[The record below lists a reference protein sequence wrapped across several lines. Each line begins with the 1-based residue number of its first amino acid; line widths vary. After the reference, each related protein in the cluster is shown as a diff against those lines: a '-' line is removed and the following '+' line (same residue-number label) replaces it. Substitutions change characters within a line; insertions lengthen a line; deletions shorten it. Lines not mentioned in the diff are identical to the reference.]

1 MTASQSQSQSH
12 CSDVDHL
19 TLLML
24 NSRLVEDGELWFPQI
39 KLLIMCPVVQLQS
52 IICVHESSSCF
63 AWSLT
68 LSIIAIQ
75 SRSMVRFLD
84 TFRRLPHTASF
95 SLLQHYFGLN
105 SSTLRGN
112 FQHDD
117 KRPLIII
124 AMFAIFF
131 YLHHYFWKST
141 TSMHYEILTRLR
153 PFGDWPKA
161 CLYITEIQYLDN
173 LSDCADFCKLNC
185 FIVNGMNVLFF
196 NDIFVAIDAAIWT
209 VNFT

>member
-63 AWSLT
+63 ACSLT

-105 SSTLRGN
+105 SSSLRGN

-131 YLHHYFWKST
+131 LSSSLFLKIDDKYALWNFDEAPSFRGLAKGLPLYHWDTIFRQSQWLRRLL
-141 TSMHYEILTRLR
+141 LT
-153 PFGDWPKA
+153 
-161 CLYITEIQYLDN
+161 
-173 LSDCADFCKLNC
+173 
-185 FIVNGMNVLFF
+185 
-196 NDIFVAIDAAIWT
+196 
-209 VNFT
+209 